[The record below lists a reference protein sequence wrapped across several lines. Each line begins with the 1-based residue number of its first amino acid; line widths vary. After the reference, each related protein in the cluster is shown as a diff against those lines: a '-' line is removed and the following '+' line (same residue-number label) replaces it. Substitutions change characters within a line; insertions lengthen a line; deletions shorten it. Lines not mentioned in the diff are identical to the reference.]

1 MAEFSFQED
10 EMPVTD
16 YRAFFDSR
24 VLRVWHLDGKDKTF
38 TIEKVTRLTT
48 IMKGEEKKQPLIRF
62 KGVPLPFALNKTNGA
77 TVEQLYGR
85 NPKAWIG
92 KRLTLYPTQTQVG
105 RNTVD
110 CIRVRNQAPTGK
122 GQAEALPPEPV
133 DDGREPG
140 VD

>member
-1 MAEFSFQED
+1 MPEFSFQED

-48 IMKGEEKKQPLIRF
+48 VMKGEEKKQPLIRF

-85 NPKAWIG
+85 NPKNWVG

-110 CIRVRNQAPTGK
+110 CIRVRNQAPTSK
-122 GQAEALPPEPV
+122 GQPEPTPEPV
-133 DDGREPG
+133 GDGREPG